1 MSGEQKHLTIDQI
14 ERLLEIQPDVVEKSG
29 ESDSLHEAQRHL
41 ANCDTCQRLV
51 SMEKERDRILST
63 LKQEYPAQA
72 SGDCPPEA
80 RLYELAAGL
89 IEDEDSKGLVI
100 HVTECDR
107 CGPMLRKASEQLNAA
122 QTDQEVAVLASLESS
137 QPEWQARFGKRLAST
152 TAPTLDTRI
161 PGRLF
166 EVTSAPWRFAKVAW
180 AIAASIAIVVSVL
193 TVTVIRR
200 SRPNY
205 AESLLATAYSKQ
217 RTMDIRIPGAAQAPL
232 HVTRG
237 AQNSS
242 LDKPTALLEAE
253 SLIAKHLT
261 AGSSDVGWLEAKARA
276 DLLDGN
282 YDAAIGTAE
291 RALDLE
297 PNSPSLL
304 NDLGSAYFAR
314 AENEQRALDYGRA
327 YEFLSK
333 SLVEKPDDPVVVF
346 NRAVVAERAHL
357 YEQAENDWN
366 RYLQIESDLAWQSE
380 ARTRLTQLEQKL
392 REHKDQSQKLVDGPD
407 GVAEDL
413 SSGQEERINQVD
425 SAADEYLKLAVE
437 EWIPQVTTDHVLDS
451 DRLHSL
457 LTALR
462 LLSEDLRA
470 RHADSWLSDFLSGSS
485 LPHQSRGVESLVLAM
500 RANAKGDHESAIR
513 FATNAEDDFRKEG
526 SESGYLRAAFET
538 IYSNRLAAHGKRCH
552 DRAKTL
558 VDEAHDRNYLW
569 IEVQTQLEGAACAAE
584 ISNVDEAVIG
594 SQKALEL
601 ARSSK
606 YGNLELRAIVFAADL
621 LGDHSRRLNLIDEGL
636 IVFWLGRFEPMRGY
650 SLYSVM
656 DTSAEDL
663 HLWFWDKAAIEE
675 GLLLIDTDP
684 NLALRGLELY
694 RLARAEIAVG
704 EIDEAQRTSAEARS
718 LLDKSA
724 SKTLATGGAIELA
737 DALVMKG
744 RYREALE
751 FLASV
756 EPDLASFT
764 QDVVLA
770 KYYSTRTAALL
781 GDGQNL
787 EAERAMAQ
795 ALQLAQKGIVS
806 ISEEPD
812 RFSWVQTFKPLYRS
826 LAYLQL
832 RRDVEGSFR
841 WWEEFRGR
849 SITRVDSAENAPTSI
864 LSMDPPVPSFDSWPN
879 DGTLLLSY
887 ATFPEGIAVWV
898 YDGKTVHG
906 RMLPKSTADI
916 DSLVHHFYESCTNR
930 NSDPNVLLVQ
940 GRDLYDTLI
949 QPALEWMKGRS
960 RLIIET
966 DNTLELIPFEA
977 LVDEEGKYLSD
988 FYEIEYSPG
997 LSYLALSKKPE
1008 QIDHRSHALVIG
1020 QSMADPRDG
1029 LPPLPEA
1036 MEEAREVASRFDES
1050 VLLLDDDARL
1060 PRILRELPRA
1070 EVLHFAGHSI
1080 GNRQLSGLVLASS
1093 PDSGSSH
1100 LVRVRDFNVKLL
1112 RQSRLVV
1119 LSSCS
1124 SANGVGIG
1132 LNDRDSLARN
1142 ALAAGVPNV
1151 VASRWPVDS
1160 SATREWMKFFYAKA
1174 VGSERISSAAKQ
1186 ARLALKASKEWR
1198 HPYYWATFSVFV

>member
-1 MSGEQKHLTIDQI
+1 VSGEQKHLTIDQI
-14 ERLLEIQPDVVEKSG
+14 ERLLEIQPGAVEKSG
-29 ESDSLHEAQRHL
+29 DSDSLEVQRHL
-41 ANCDTCQRLV
+41 ANCNTCQRLV
-51 SMEKERDRILST
+51 SIEKERDRILNA

-89 IEDEDSKGLVI
+89 IDDEDSKSLVT

-107 CGPMLRKASEQLNAA
+107 CGPMLRKASEQLSAA
-122 QTDQEVAVLASLESS
+122 QTDQEAAVLASLKSS
-137 QPEWQARFGKRLAST
+137 RPEWQARFGKRLAST
-152 TAPTLDTRI
+152 TVPTLDTSTPNRMS
-161 PGRLF
+161 
-166 EVTSAPWRFAKVAW
+166 EKTSFHWRFSKIAW
-180 AIAASIAIVVSVL
+180 AIATSAAIVVSIL
-193 TVTVIRR
+193 AVTVIRR

-253 SLIAKHLT
+253 SLIAKHLR
-261 AGSSDVGWLEAKARA
+261 ASGSDVGWLEAKARA

-282 YDAAIGTAE
+282 YDAAILTAE

-304 NDLGSAYFAR
+304 NDLGSGYFAR
-314 AENEQRALDYGRA
+314 AENEQSALDYGRA

-333 SLVEKPDDPVVVF
+333 SLAEKPDDPVVLF

-392 REHKDQSQKLVDGPD
+392 REHKDQSRKSLDGPD

-413 SSGQEERINQVD
+413 SSGQEERINHID
-425 SAADEYLKLAVE
+425 SAADEYLRLAVE
-437 EWIPQVTTDHVLDS
+437 EWIPQLTTDHVLDS
-451 DRLHSL
+451 GRLHSL

-462 LLSEDLRA
+462 LLGEDLRA
-470 RHADSWLSDFLSGSS
+470 RHADSWLSDFLSGSP
-485 LPHQSRGVESLVLAM
+485 LPHESHAVESLVRAM

-513 FATNAEDDFRKEG
+513 FATNAEGDFRKEG

-538 IYSNRLAAHGKRCH
+538 IYSNRLAAHGKQCH

-569 IEVQTQLEGAACAAE
+569 IEVQTRLEGAACAAE
-584 ISNVDEAVIG
+584 ISSVDEAVIG

-621 LGDHSRRLNLIDEGL
+621 LDDNSRRLNLINEGL
-636 IVFWLGRFEPMRGY
+636 VAFWLGRFEPMRGY

-656 DTSAEDL
+656 DTSADDL

-675 GLLLIDTDP
+675 GLRLIDTDP

-704 EIDEAQRTSAEARS
+704 ETDEAQRTSAEARS
-718 LLDKSA
+718 LLEESA
-724 SKTLATGGAIELA
+724 SQTLATGGTIELA

-751 FLASV
+751 FLAFV
-756 EPDLASFT
+756 EPNLASFS

-806 ISEEPD
+806 ISEERD
-812 RFSWVQTFKPLYRS
+812 RFSWVQTFEPLYRS
-826 LAYLQL
+826 LAYLHL
-832 RRDVEGSFR
+832 PRDVEASFR
-841 WWEEFRGR
+841 WWEEFKGR
-849 SITRVDSAENAPTSI
+849 SIIRTDSTENAQNSI
-864 LSMDPPVPSFDSWPN
+864 LSMAPPVPSFDSWPN

-887 ATFPEGIAVWV
+887 ATFPEGIAVWA
-898 YDGKTVHG
+898 YDGKAVHG
-906 RMLPKSTADI
+906 RLLPGSTANI
-916 DSLVHHFYESCTNR
+916 ESLVHHFYESCTNR

-940 GRDLYDTLI
+940 GRDLYDILI
-949 QPALEWMKGRS
+949 GPTLEWMQGHS

-966 DNTLELIPFEA
+966 DSTLESIPFEA
-977 LVDEEGKYLSD
+977 LVDKEGEYLSD

-997 LSYLALSKKPE
+997 LSYLALTEKSD
-1008 QIDHRSHALVIG
+1008 QIDRKSQALVIG
-1020 QSMADPRDG
+1020 QSMADTQDG
-1029 LPPLPEA
+1029 LSPLPEA
-1036 MEEAREVASRFDES
+1036 LDEAREVASRFDGS
-1050 VLLLDDDARL
+1050 VLLLDDDAKL

-1080 GNRQLSGLVLASS
+1080 GNRRLSGLVLASS
-1093 PDSGSSH
+1093 LDSGGSH
-1100 LVRVRDFNVKLL
+1100 LLGVGNFNFQAL

-1124 SANGVGIG
+1124 SANGLGLG

-1142 ALAAGVPNV
+1142 ALAGGVPSV
-1151 VASRWPVDS
+1151 LASRWPVDS

-1174 VGSERISSAAKQ
+1174 VGGERISSAAKQ